1 MADKKNIELASR
13 QYQVAGNM
21 TDRLTALKEIAFY
34 GAGDHRDQIL
44 EEFYQDWR
52 HETLVVN
59 QWFQVQAAIPD
70 KLALERVRT
79 LMAHVEFDL
88 HNPNKVRALI
98 GGFASQNPVNFHR
111 LDGAGYRLLS
121 DTVLQLNEL
130 NPQMASRLLTPLT
143 KWRNYIGRS
152 DLMRL
157 ELERLAAQPA
167 LSPDV
172 FEIVSKSL
180 S

>member
-1 MADKKNIELASR
+1 
-13 QYQVAGNM
+13 M
-21 TDRLTALKEIAFY
+21 TDQLTALKVLAFR
-34 GAGDHRDQIL
+34 GSDDQAASAL
-44 EEFYQDWR
+44 DDFYQQWQK
-52 HETLVVN
+52 ESLVVN
-59 QWFQVQAAIPD
+59 QWFQVQATIPD

-79 LMAHVEFDL
+79 LMSHVEFDL